1 MHLVTDHS
9 PDVQK
14 MSYHLLQRAT
24 HKLTEHFVIEA
35 GVDTEGVVKAELP
48 AELLD
53 VLRQSLSVGG
63 DLDLDDTSGLRNQEV
78 SGYLLAWMI
87 TFDLF
92 VDAVSMFAYVLKVTR
107 LTSDVV
113 TES

>member
-1 MHLVTDHS
+1 
-9 PDVQK
+9 
-14 MSYHLLQRAT
+14 MSYHLLQRAA

-35 GVDTEGVVKAELP
+35 GVDTEGVVNAELP
-48 AELLD
+48 AELLA
-53 VLRQSLSVGG
+53 VLQQSLG
-63 DLDLDDTSGLRNQEV
+63 DFDLDDTSNSRNQKV

-92 VDAVSMFAYVLKVTR
+92 VDAVSNFTHVLKATR